1 MLRQIIRITPV
12 QKQILVIYIYC
23 FYINQGVDM
32 KKLAFFTFLST
43 LLLVSV
49 SAFGQKTKPVAVA
62 SVDLQKYAGT
72 WYEIARVPNKYQKK
86 CVGNITAV
94 YSRKSDGDLG
104 VVNQCV
110 GSDGLTQSYKSDA
123 KVVDKTSNAKLKGGW
138 GDYWII
144 DLDPKYQY
152 AAVSDAKGE
161 NLWILGRSAK
171 MSDAVYQGILRRV
184 ETMGFNPGK
193 LDKTPQNVQVVK
205 GAVIEKP

>member
-1 MLRQIIRITPV
+1 
-12 QKQILVIYIYC
+12 
-23 FYINQGVDM
+23 M
-32 KKLAFFTFLST
+32 KKLSFFILFSA
-43 LLLVSV
+43 LLLVS
-49 SAFGQKTKPVAVA
+49 APALAQKKQPVPVA

-72 WYEIARVPNKYQKK
+72 WYEIARFPNKFQKK

-104 VVNQCV
+104 VVNQCI

-123 KVVDKTSNAKLKGGW
+123 KVIDKTTNAKLKGGW

-171 MSDAVYQGILRRV
+171 MSDAVYQGILRRI

-193 LDKTPQNVQVVK
+193 LSKTAQNVEIVK
-205 GAVIEKP
+205 GAVLEKP